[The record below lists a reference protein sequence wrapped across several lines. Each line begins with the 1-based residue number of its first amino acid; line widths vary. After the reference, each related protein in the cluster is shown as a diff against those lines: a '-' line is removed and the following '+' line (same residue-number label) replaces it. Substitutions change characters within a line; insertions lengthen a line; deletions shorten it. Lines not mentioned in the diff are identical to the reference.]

1 MVELATIIHRYG
13 SAYREKFGPRMLPSH
28 RRAMHDIEQC
38 RTEALGGQV
47 YHCPNCEQAKYSY
60 HSCKNR
66 HCPKCRQDAAQQWLV
81 QQRELLLP
89 VPYFLLTFTLPSGLR
104 DVVRSNQKRM
114 YNLLFRISAAATQKL
129 ARDPRFVGG
138 QIGLIGVLQTWA
150 RNLTYHPHVHYLVP
164 AGGLTADG
172 QTWLSARKDFFVPV
186 KPLSIIFRAK
196 FRDALQKTDLFD
208 SVPAEAWTQDWVVHC
223 QPVGSGIAALKYLAP
238 YIFRVALS
246 NRRIRRFTDGKVT
259 FSYRDSHSGETR
271 SCTLGAE
278 EFIRRF
284 LQHVLPKGFVKVR
297 YYGFFS
303 PSKRRYLPRLRR
315 LLGFSGATEPSDDQ
329 QANAMS
335 PVLRCP
341 TCGQEMRWIQTIRPN
356 GRCPP

>member
-13 SAYREKFGPRMLPSH
+13 PAYREKFDPRMLPSH

-164 AGGLTADG
+164 TGGLAADG
-172 QTWLSARKDFFVPV
+172 QTWLSARKDFLVPV

-196 FRDALQKTDLFD
+196 FRDALQKTDLLIF
-208 SVPAEAWTQDWVVHC
+208 SI
-223 QPVGSGIAALKYLAP
+223 GI
-238 YIFRVALS
+238 
-246 NRRIRRFTDGKVT
+246 
-259 FSYRDSHSGETR
+259 
-271 SCTLGAE
+271 
-278 EFIRRF
+278 
-284 LQHVLPKGFVKVR
+284 
-297 YYGFFS
+297 
-303 PSKRRYLPRLRR
+303 
-315 LLGFSGATEPSDDQ
+315 
-329 QANAMS
+329 
-335 PVLRCP
+335 
-341 TCGQEMRWIQTIRPN
+341 
-356 GRCPP
+356 